1 MKHLGNLIHAEGATQ
16 KKKRVGRGPGSG
28 HGRTATRGNKGAQ
41 SRRNY
46 KQKRSF
52 EGGQMPLSR
61 RVPKFGFT
69 NRFRVE
75 YSILNVSRLQEL
87 YDAELITGSEV
98 TAEML
103 RELGILSNKNEP
115 LKILGNGDITASINI
130 VADSFSETAKQK
142 IESAGGTIKTNG

>member
-75 YSILNVSRLQEL
+75 YQILNVSRLQEL
-87 YDAELITGSEV
+87 FDAELITGSEV

-115 LKILGNGDITASINI
+115 LKILGNGDITASVNI